1 MYFKFAVVCMVALC
15 WLVPAPQAIQVTR
28 LSVRPAVFKIENFL
42 DEGGSPTGAAQNHPA
57 AL

>member
-1 MYFKFAVVCMVALC
+1 MSFAMVCMVALC

-42 DEGGSPTGAAQNHPA
+42 DEGGSHRAGPDPA